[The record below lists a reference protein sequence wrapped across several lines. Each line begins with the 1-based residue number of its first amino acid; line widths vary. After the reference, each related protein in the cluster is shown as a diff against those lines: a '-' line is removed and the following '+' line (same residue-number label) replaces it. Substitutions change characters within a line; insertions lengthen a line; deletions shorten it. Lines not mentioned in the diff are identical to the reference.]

1 MLVVVSDGE
10 WVVSAVELAAFQV
23 LSDTQEDRCNGV
35 TGRVG
40 SAFGDRQKDRYDG
53 VSGGVDNA
61 FGVQ

>member
-1 MLVVVSDGE
+1 M
-10 WVVSAVELAAFQV
+10 

-61 FGVQ
+61 FGVQW